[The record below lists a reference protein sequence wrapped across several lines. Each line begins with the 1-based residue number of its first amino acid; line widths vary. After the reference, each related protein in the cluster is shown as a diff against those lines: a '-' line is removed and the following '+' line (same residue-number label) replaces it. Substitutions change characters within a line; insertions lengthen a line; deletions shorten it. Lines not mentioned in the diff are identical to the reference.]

1 MTEADQL
8 LRVAMQDRVATVTLN
23 DPDRRNA
30 LSLGM
35 VDALGRAFDEL
46 EADGAEV
53 GAVVITG
60 EGKAFCAGADLGA
73 LQDSG
78 SRAGGSPDGGSRD
91 GGSRDRLGRI
101 YEGFLRISRSP
112 LPTVAAVNGAAVG
125 AGMNLALACDV
136 ILASEAARF
145 DTRFLSI
152 GLHPGGGHTWMLQRR
167 VGQGRATAMI
177 VFGQVLDGP
186 SAVEAGLALEVV
198 EAASLVDR
206 ARELAQGAA
215 DVPAPLSRRTKA
227 TLAQMAQVQDHGEAV
242 ELELNAQ
249 IWSMGQPFF
258 AERLEALR
266 RRISERRA
274 QSG

>member
-1 MTEADQL
+1 
-8 LRVAMQDRVATVTLN
+8 MQDRVATVTLN

-78 SRAGGSPDGGSRD
+78 SRAGGSPDGGSPDGGSPDGGSPD

>member
-1 MTEADQL
+1 
-8 LRVAMQDRVATVTLN
+8 MQDRVATVTLN